1 MELVVIAEPNTGRL
15 VRLNSAPTEA
25 IVIVVARRVV
35 ASTTSSG
42 SGTLRSSSARD
53 L

>member
-1 MELVVIAEPNTGRL
+1 MELVVIAEPNARRL
-15 VRLNSAPTEA
+15 VRLNSASTEA